1 MEALTN
7 VVAKPLMKNI
17 KALAWK
23 IDDLKDQVDRNNGLN
38 SKIDAIGADLHALA
52 EKVADLKK

>member
-1 MEALTN
+1 LGVT
-7 VVAKPLMKNI
+7 KT
-17 KALAWK
+17 
-23 IDDLKDQVDRNNGLN
+23 DHLKEQVDRNNGLN

>member
-7 VVAKPLMKNI
+7 LVSKPLMKNI
-17 KALAWK
+17 KPLAWK
-23 IDDLKDQVDRNNGLN
+23 IDDLKEQVDRNNGLN
-38 SKIDAIGADLHALA
+38 SKIDAISADLHALA